1 MKFKQLKLAFALVL
15 TALTINLTFSQNS
28 LDGAQF
34 YEEETSVFSNVNVDD
49 LAEGV
54 DLYSID
60 EATLHVDY
68 YEEQT
73 PEEVAAFALTMLAV
87 GAGLGFGDNDTLWCL
102 HAGFYLRLALFSRSA
117 FYGVLAAVYNGQNN
131 DVGSSGESSFKL
143 KRSLIDFQL
152 KFLMF
157 TAISTLLEVNF
168 MYGILLAYGIG
179 NEKFD
184 NFKTDINQFT
194 AAAVIGFY
202 LVLSSAI
209 SIALHTNLFAYT
221 DTKFK
226 PESGNEFNQDSTRF
240 LLNKGSIFAVSL
252 LFHLN
257 NRRAPMPE

>member
-1 MKFKQLKLAFALVL
+1 MKLKQLKLVFALVL

-34 YEEETSVFSNVNVDD
+34 SDEEKSIFSTVNVDD

-60 EATLHVDY
+60 EALLHVDY
-68 YEEQT
+68 YEEEQSL
-73 PEEVAAFALTMLAV
+73 EEVVFALTMLSL
-87 GAGLGFGDNDTLWCL
+87 GAGLGFGDDETLWCF
-102 HAGFYLRLALFSRSA
+102 HAGYYLRLALYTKSA
-117 FYGVLAAVYNGQNN
+117 LYGVLGVVYNGLSNS
-131 DVGSSGESSFKL
+131 GSSFDFTQN
-143 KRSLIDFQL
+143 LIDFQL

-157 TAISTLLEVNF
+157 TAISRLLEVNLV
-168 MYGILLAYGIG
+168 YGILFAYGIG

-194 AAAVIGFY
+194 AAAVIGLS
-202 LVLSSAI
+202 LVLTANLML
-209 SIALHTNLFAYT
+209 AMHTNLFAYT

-226 PESGNEFNQDSTRF
+226 PDSGEEFNQDSTRF

-252 LFHLN
+252 LFNL
-257 NRRAPMPE
+257 NRRATSE